1 MFVPNPKG
9 ADAVKTAL
17 NAAKACCALL
27 GMSAAFSVAVIA
39 APDEKTPP
47 LTLVS
52 TDTSEAFPFAA
63 IQFNNKTYHV
73 TEGDILDGVYI
84 RHILPG
90 RVILSSDQT
99 LVAGR
104 PVHPDA
110 STTDQVA
117 RGDR

>member
-1 MFVPNPKG
+1 
-9 ADAVKTAL
+9 VKTAL

-27 GMSAAFSVAVIA
+27 GLSATFSVAVMA
-39 APDEKTPP
+39 APDDKTPP

-63 IQFNNKTYHV
+63 IQLNNKTYHV

>member
-1 MFVPNPKG
+1 M
-9 ADAVKTAL
+9 KTAL

-27 GMSAAFSVAVIA
+27 AMSAAFSVAVIA
-39 APDEKTPP
+39 APDDKTPS

-84 RHILPG
+84 RQILPG
-90 RVILSSDQT
+90 RVVLSTDQT
-99 LVAGR
+99 LVAGQ
-104 PVHPDA
+104 PVHPDV
-110 STTDQVA
+110 STADQGA
-117 RGDR
+117 HDRSLNL